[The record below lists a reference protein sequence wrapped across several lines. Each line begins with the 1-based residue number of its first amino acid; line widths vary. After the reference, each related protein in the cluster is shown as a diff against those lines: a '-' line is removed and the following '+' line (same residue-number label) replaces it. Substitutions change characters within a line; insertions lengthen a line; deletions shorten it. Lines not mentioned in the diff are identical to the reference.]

1 MTHRHADSRPPLPR
15 WVLLGTCALAC
26 IAGMVNVT
34 GFLGFEHQ
42 GITHLTGLST
52 LLGAA
57 IGHGDVGAALQLAGV
72 IGAFVAGAVLSG
84 LIVHDSDLKLGR
96 RYGVVLALEAV
107 LLVLSVSGFKHGH
120 MSGAMLAAAACGL
133 QNALAT
139 TWRGMLIRTTHVSGL
154 FTDIGIAVGHA
165 LRGRP
170 WHVARL
176 QLALLTIGA
185 FVFGCVCGTW
195 LFGWLSYD
203 ALYVPA
209 AWTGLVGIGYV
220 LYRHHHFHRTAP
232 HA

>member
-1 MTHRHADSRPPLPR
+1 MTPRVSDTRPPLPR

-26 IAGMVNVT
+26 IAGMVNVA

-57 IGHGDVGAALQLAGV
+57 IGQGDAREALQLAGV
-72 IGAFVAGAVLSG
+72 IGAFVAGAVLCG

-120 MSGAMLAAAACGL
+120 MSGALLAAACGL

-170 WHVARL
+170 WHAVSYTH
-176 QLALLTIGA
+176 LTLPTNRE
-185 FVFGCVCGTW
+185 V
-195 LFGWLSYD
+195 
-203 ALYVPA
+203 
-209 AWTGLVGIGYV
+209 
-220 LYRHHHFHRTAP
+220 
-232 HA
+232 